1 MNRNQKRDLL
11 EVAMQA
17 VGQVLND
24 QQIRII
30 SNCALRPDR
39 FPSDAF
45 PNWVQW
51 KLHFVAVT
59 EANRWT
65 QIEAIDALPVCTS
78 GNALGEFHTAP
89 AELKQHVNGEP
100 DPTLR
105 ALFEHLDR
113 ALGVLQNDRKRR
125 SEFKEMAQ
133 EGSESLRD
141 FARRVRNNGMLV
153 YAAMDAEQRDE

>member
-1 MNRNQKRDLL
+1 MNRNQKRNLL

-59 EANRWT
+59 EANQWT
-65 QIEAIDALPVCTS
+65 QIQAIDALPVCTS

-89 AELKQHVNGEP
+89 AETACQRRTRP
-100 DPTLR
+100 DIAGTLR
-105 ALFEHLDR
+105 T
-113 ALGVLQNDRKRR
+113 LG
-125 SEFKEMAQ
+125 
-133 EGSESLRD
+133 
-141 FARRVRNNGMLV
+141 
-153 YAAMDAEQRDE
+153 